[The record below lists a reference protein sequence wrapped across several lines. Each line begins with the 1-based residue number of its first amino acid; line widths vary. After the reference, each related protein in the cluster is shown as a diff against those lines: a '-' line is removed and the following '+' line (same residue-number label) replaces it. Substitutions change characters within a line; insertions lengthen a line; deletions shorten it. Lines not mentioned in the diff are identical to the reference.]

1 MRSNGGRCICLF
13 VVCLSKPRQL
23 PEGSCSSSHWWL
35 YAAASSLLQTSP
47 GRQASTPLASH
58 HPEEGTSSGCPYLAV
73 HVYHII
79 HVCTVHMLVTP
90 LFTHKNGRESHN
102 RRHGSRAF
110 DPRMGHLGP
119 SLAIAAGIVR
129 QIEPAREAV
138 GSARAAVMHSA
149 ERCVLGNLDPVYQPA
164 YIHTFMCPRIGRR
177 HLLLQR
183 GPPCI
188 DNIDVYIPLGIPAPW
203 RDSMVAD
210 IQHERATILVPVQA
224 FATNKYDAS

>member
-1 MRSNGGRCICLF
+1 
-13 VVCLSKPRQL
+13 
-23 PEGSCSSSHWWL
+23 
-35 YAAASSLLQTSP
+35 
-47 GRQASTPLASH
+47 
-58 HPEEGTSSGCPYLAV
+58 
-73 HVYHII
+73 
-79 HVCTVHMLVTP
+79 MLVIP

-138 GSARAAVMHSA
+138 GSVRAAVMHPT

-164 YIHTFMCPRIGRR
+164 YIHSCILALAGGIYCCNVDR
-177 HLLLQR
+177 HV
-183 GPPCI
+183 
-188 DNIDVYIPLGIPAPW
+188 DNIDVYIPLGIPVPW